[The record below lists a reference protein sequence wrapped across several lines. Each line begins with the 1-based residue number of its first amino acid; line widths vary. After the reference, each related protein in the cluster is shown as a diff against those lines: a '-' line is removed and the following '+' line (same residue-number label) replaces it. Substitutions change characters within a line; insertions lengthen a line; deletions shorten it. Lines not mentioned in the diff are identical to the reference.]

1 MFDVIVI
8 GGAPAGE
15 NVAARAVRNRVEPFA
30 GEQVATAF
38 GEGGIDVRFSTSV
51 QSVARPEPGG
61 PVTVR
66 LAGGEAVDADEL
78 LVATGRKPATDHV
91 GLPTVGLRA
100 RAVRRCRRQHAG
112 VRRGR
117 WLALRSRRRDRGA
130 GEGRAGGRV
139 RRPGAIQSSGPADPP
154 WLG

>member
-51 QSVARPEPGG
+51 QSVVRPEPGG

-66 LAGGEAVDADEL
+66 LAGGEAVDAS
-78 LVATGRKPATDHV
+78 
-91 GLPTVGLRA
+91 
-100 RAVRRCRRQHAG
+100 
-112 VRRGR
+112 RRGR
-117 WLALRSRRRDRGA
+117 RASRRSRQA
-130 GEGRAGGRV
+130 AWSYSIVRA
-139 RRPGAIQSSGPADPP
+139 S
-154 WLG
+154 